1 MSAPTPPLTGTS
13 GAPATVPPFD
23 QVAVRVAPG
32 PDLVVRVPGVLL
44 VVGVTPRPAGAA
56 PAPARPA
63 LVGWGPA
70 PVPAPPA
77 AAPAG
82 DAVVGE
88 LVQLCRR
95 VSAAG
100 SRAPGTRLHEELRSW
115 LGTVAEPPSFAV
127 AAATEDGLALVLA
140 GGGTAEVPD
149 LGLRLTPEQG
159 EKLDNGTLVLD
170 RFVTW
175 PPAALHLSAG
185 SPADSA
191 PHPLAD
197 LEAGAVPGAAAVL
210 SPAPAPSVA
219 PAPPPSGTTMVRL
232 PAPHA
237 AKPGLPLVPPR
248 PARTPAG
255 SPPPPPPPAEE
266 PAARPAP
273 AHADHDHAGHDHA
286 GHDHAGHDHA
296 GHDHGHAAPV
306 AAEPPAPV
314 VELPAPKK
322 STLLFGGPAEA
333 EPPREPL
340 PTPGAEPASAG
351 AEEPDDGRATVKGIL
366 CKNGHLNDPRAG
378 FCALCG
384 IRTTQQTAVLIE
396 GVRPPLGLLVF
407 DDGATV
413 SLDMDYLLGREPE
426 TDERVAS
433 GLLRPLLVV
442 DHTGGVSRHHAEIRL
457 EGWDVLLL
465 DTGSANG
472 TLVAPRGAPGW
483 SSLVPHQPVRLTPGM
498 AVRMGGRQFAFES
511 PHGGF

>member
-1 MSAPTPPLTGTS
+1 MSVPTPPVPLAGAS

-32 PDLVVRVPGVLL
+32 RDLVVRLPGVLL
-44 VVGVTPRPAGAA
+44 VAGVTTSPAGPATA
-56 PAPARPA
+56 PVRPA

-70 PVPAPPA
+70 PVPAAPV

-82 DAVVGE
+82 DAHVGE
-88 LVQLCRR
+88 LVTLCRR

-100 SRAPGTRLHEELRSW
+100 SRAPGRRLHEELRGW
-115 LGTVAEPPSFAV
+115 LLTVTDPPSFAV
-127 AAATEDGLALVLA
+127 AAATEDGLALVLV

-149 LGLRLTPEQG
+149 LGLRLTPAEG
-159 EKLDNGTLVLD
+159 EELANGTPVLD

-185 SPADSA
+185 SPADTA

-210 SPAPAPSVA
+210 APAPAPAAAGPV
-219 PAPPPSGTTMVRL
+219 PTGTTQLRL
-232 PAPHA
+232 PAPHVT
-237 AKPGLPLVPPR
+237 PPPMPPPPR
-248 PARTPAG
+248 PAVPTPPVRPAEVVA
-255 SPPPPPPPAEE
+255 PPA
-266 PAARPAP
+266 PP
-273 AHADHDHAGHDHA
+273 HDHAAHDHA
-286 GHDHAGHDHA
+286 HHGDHAA
-296 GHDHGHAAPV
+296 HGHAAPPPV
-306 AAEPPAPV
+306 APVPPPVEPAPPP

-322 STLLFGGPAEA
+322 SALLFGDAAPP
-333 EPPREPL
+333 EPRREPL
-340 PTPGAEPASAG
+340 PMPGAEPAASAPAG
-351 AEEPDDGRATVKGIL
+351 EPEDERPQVKGIR

-384 IRTTQQTAVLIE
+384 IRTTQQTAVLVE
-396 GVRPPLGLLVF
+396 GPRPPLGLLVF

-413 SLDMDYLLGREPE
+413 SLDTDYLVGREPE

-433 GLLRPLLVV
+433 GQLRPLLVV
-442 DHTGGVSRHHAEIRL
+442 DPTGGVSRHHAEIRL
-457 EGWDVLLL
+457 EGWDVLLV

-483 SSLVPHQPVRLTPGM
+483 SSLVPDQPIRLTPGT

>member
-1 MSAPTPPLTGTS
+1 MSASPPPVPLTGTT

-32 PDLVVRVPGVLL
+32 QDLVVRLPGVLL
-44 VVGVTPRPAGAA
+44 VVAVTTAAAGPAT
-56 PAPARPA
+56 APARPA

-70 PVPAPPA
+70 PVPPAPV
-77 AAPAG
+77 AAPTG
-82 DAVVGE
+82 DVHVGE
-88 LVQLCRR
+88 LVGLCRR

-100 SRAPGTRLHEELRSW
+100 SRAPGRRLHEELHGW
-115 LGTVAEPPSFAV
+115 LLTVTDPPSFAV
-127 AAATEDGLALVLA
+127 AAATEDGLALVLV

-149 LGLRLTPEQG
+149 LGLRLTPAEG

-175 PPAALHLSAG
+175 PPAALQLSAG
-185 SPADSA
+185 APAGTA

-210 SPAPAPSVA
+210 SPAPAPTAAGPV
-219 PAPPPSGTTMVRL
+219 PTGTTQLRL
-232 PAPHA
+232 PAPHVVT
-237 AKPGLPLVPPR
+237 PPLPPPPPR
-248 PARTPAG
+248 PAAPAPTPRA
-255 SPPPPPPPAEE
+255 PEVLAPPA
-266 PAARPAP
+266 PPHDHAGHGHGD
-273 AHADHDHAGHDHA
+273 HADHDHGDHAGHDHA
-286 GHDHAGHDHA
+286 A
-296 GHDHGHAAPV
+296 
-306 AAEPPAPV
+306 PPAPV
-314 VELPAPKK
+314 PPPPVELPAPKK
-322 STLLFGGPAEA
+322 STLLFGGTGEP

-340 PTPGAEPASAG
+340 PTPGAAPAAG
-351 AEEPDDGRATVKGIL
+351 APAAEPEDERPQVKGIL

-384 IRTTQQTAVLIE
+384 IRTTQQTAVLVE
-396 GVRPPLGLLVF
+396 GPRPPLGLLVF

-433 GLLRPLLVV
+433 GQLRPLLVV
-442 DHTGGVSRHHAEIRL
+442 DTTGGVSRHHAEIRL
-457 EGWDVLLL
+457 EGWDVLLV

-483 SSLVPHQPVRLTPGM
+483 SSLVPGQPVRLTPGM